1 MRDAIQI
8 VAIDTVANVVC
19 HDTCDARNAG
29 RRLGQMLLLLLMM
42 SITSKKNLVVIIKNV
57 SFSSTGSP
65 SICRPHKQLNNVRL
79 LTSNVLRVI
88 TNRVNAIH
96 NMVRSHLGMPECH
109 A

>member
-42 SITSKKNLVVIIKNV
+42 SITSKKKPRSDHQECI
-57 SFSSTGSP
+57 
-65 SICRPHKQLNNVRL
+65 L
-79 LTSNVLRVI
+79 LIHRV
-88 TNRVNAIH
+88 TEYLSATQTTEQRA
-96 NMVRSHLGMPECH
+96 PPD
-109 A
+109 